1 VKITREIDPITLE
14 ICWTRL
20 VSMVDEAAANLVR
33 TSFSTIVRECN
44 DYAVVLTDAQGRL
57 LAQSS
62 YSIPSFI
69 CTLPLTVRHFIAKFG
84 AEGFKPGDVMI
95 TNDPWLGT
103 GHLPD
108 VNIAIPIFYKG
119 RLIAFAASVAHVS
132 DIGGRLRSPSNREVY
147 EEGLR
152 ITPMK
157 LVRDGEV
164 NDTLVSIITDNVRV
178 SAEVLGDIWAQVSCD
193 RSLATRLVDFLDS
206 IEVDLDV
213 LGTIMFQRADAAM
226 RAAISRLPDGAYSN
240 EMVIEG
246 SEGDIVL
253 KCRLVVEGDAI
264 AIDYEGSSNQVAQAI
279 NVVPSYTFAYSAY
292 ALKCLLAPE
301 IPNNDGSFLSIRT
314 DAPYGSIL
322 NPSFPASVGARA
334 MTGHLLPPLI
344 MGALSKV
351 MPGEVQAAPGS
362 PLWAVQLA
370 GSHRSRPFAMTF
382 FLNGGQG
389 ASENRDGLPTLS
401 FPSNLAN
408 TPIEV
413 LESRC
418 PIKVIRKELR
428 RGTGGSGKH
437 RGGDGQI
444 FEFRLEADAPV
455 TVSFMANRTDYPAPG
470 INGGASGA
478 VGRILADNKPL
489 NPRVVSVLSPGT
501 VLRLETPG
509 GGGYGTSELLNG

>member
-1 VKITREIDPITLE
+1 MSASFEIDPITLE

-44 DYAVVLTDAQGRL
+44 DYAVVLTDVDGRL

-69 CTLPLTVRHFIAKFG
+69 CTLPLTVRHFIAKYG
-84 AEGFKPGDVMI
+84 HDGIGPHDVLI

-108 VNIAIPIFYKG
+108 VNIVVPIFHQG
-119 RLIAFAASVAHVS
+119 RLVAFAASVAHVP

-157 LVRDGEV
+157 LIANGTT
-164 NDTLVSIITDNVRV
+164 NDTLVTMISDNVRV
-178 SAEVLGDIWAQVSCD
+178 NAEVMGDIWAQVSCN
-193 RSLATRLVDFLDS
+193 RSLARRLTEFLD
-206 IEVDLDV
+206 ETGVNLAA
-213 LGTIMFQRADAAM
+213 LGKIMCERADNAM
-226 RAAISRLPDGAYSN
+226 RTAIAELPSKVYAN
-240 EMVIEG
+240 EALIEG
-246 SEGDIVL
+246 SGGDIVL
-253 KCRLVVEGDAI
+253 RCSLSVQGDTI
-264 AIDYEGSSNQVAQAI
+264 SIDYTGSSPQVAQAI
-279 NVVPSYTFAYSAY
+279 NVVPCYTFAYSAY
-292 ALKCLLAPE
+292 ALKCLLAPD
-301 IPNNDGSFLSIRT
+301 IPNNDGSFLSISAS
-314 DAPYGSIL
+314 APLGSIL
-322 NPSFPASVGARA
+322 NPRFPAPVGARA
-334 MTGHLLPPLI
+334 MTGHLLPPLL
-344 MGALSKV
+344 MGALAEI
-351 MPGEVQAAPGS
+351 MPDKVQAAPGS
-362 PLWAVQLA
+362 PLWAVQIA
-370 GSHRSRPFAMTF
+370 GSHHDRGYATTF

-389 ASENRDGLPTLS
+389 ASSHRDGIATLS

-418 PIKVIRKELR
+418 PIKILRKQIR
-428 RGTGGSGKH
+428 TGSGGAGRH

-444 FEFRLEADAPV
+444 FEFRLEADSPA
-455 TVSFMANRTDYPAPG
+455 TVSFMANRTKFPAPG
-470 INGGASGA
+470 LQGGEAGL
-478 VGRILADNKPL
+478 VGRIFADGEVL
-489 NPRVVSVLSPGT
+489 DPRLVSVLQPGT

-509 GGGYGTSELLNG
+509 GGGYGVAVK

>member
-1 VKITREIDPITLE
+1 MSAAFEIDPITLE

-44 DYAVVLTDAQGRL
+44 DYAVVLTDVDGRL

-69 CTLPLTVRHFIAKFG
+69 CTLPLTVRHFIAKYAG
-84 AEGFKPGDVMI
+84 KGIGPDDVLI

-108 VNIAIPIFYKG
+108 VNIAVPIFHRG
-119 RLIAFAASVAHVS
+119 RLVAFAASVAHVP

-157 LVRDGEV
+157 LVSGGATNE
-164 NDTLVSIITDNVRV
+164 TLVTLIEDNVRV
-178 SAEVLGDIWAQVSCD
+178 NEEVLGDIWAQVSCS
-193 RSLATRLVDFLDS
+193 RSLARRMTEFLD
-206 IEVDLDV
+206 ETNVDLAA
-213 LGTIMFQRADAAM
+213 LAQIMCDRADIAM
-226 RAAISRLPDGAYSN
+226 RNAIASLPSSTFVN
-240 EMVIEG
+240 EALIEG
-246 SEGDIVL
+246 SGGDIVL
-253 KCRLVVEGDAI
+253 KCSVSVQGDAI
-264 AIDYEGSSNQVAQAI
+264 AIDYAGSSPQVAQAI

-301 IPNNDGSFLSIRT
+301 IPNNHGSFLSIST
-314 DAPYGSIL
+314 TAPLGSIL
-322 NPSFPASVGARA
+322 NPRFPASVGARA
-334 MTGHLLPPLI
+334 MTGHLLPPLL
-344 MGALSKV
+344 MGALADVLPDS
-351 MPGEVQAAPGS
+351 VQAAPGS
-362 PLWAVQLA
+362 PLWAVQIA
-370 GSHRSRPFAMTF
+370 GSHREKGYATTF

-389 ASENRDGLPTLS
+389 ASSQRAGIATLS

-413 LESRC
+413 LEARC
-418 PIKVIRKELR
+418 PIKVLRKQIRK
-428 RGTGGSGKH
+428 GSGGLGARK
-437 RGGDGQI
+437 GGDGQI
-444 FEFRLEADAPV
+444 FEFRLEADSAA
-455 TVSFMANRTDYPAPG
+455 TVSFMANRTTFPAPG
-470 INGGASGA
+470 LHGGGAGA
-478 VGRILADNKPL
+478 IGRIFVDDEVLD
-489 NPRVVSVLSPGT
+489 PRIVSVLQPGS

-509 GGGYGTSELLNG
+509 GGGYGVVAR